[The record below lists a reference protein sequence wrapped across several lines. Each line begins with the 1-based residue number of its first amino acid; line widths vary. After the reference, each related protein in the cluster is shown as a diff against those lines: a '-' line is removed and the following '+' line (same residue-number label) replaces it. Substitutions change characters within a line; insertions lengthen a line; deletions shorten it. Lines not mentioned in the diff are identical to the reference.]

1 MNTIEKMA
9 PAGAPETLNTGD
21 TPTSLGIS
29 QKSQRR
35 LQIVALLVLLA
46 ALGALLWFCR
56 RRENANVESLLA
68 QYQDI
73 DIVTVSAESG
83 FYEDDLWVMVE
94 QSDALPSDTMLYYS
108 LDGEDPTVESTPII
122 VGIYLPAVA
131 GEVTV
136 YPVKIAVAYKGYC
149 HTVAERTYVV
159 GEGASERFN
168 LPVISLTCT
177 NEALY
182 NEETGVFANYSER
195 GDEWIATSHM
205 TLFDTD
211 GSVLLDRGVG
221 LGVSGNTSA
230 ADVVKSL
237 RIEGGEEYDTST
249 DPQDKLSIT
258 LLTDESAATTA
269 PHVTEYNHIRLRS
282 GSQDL
287 YIGCN
292 IRSSLMSRLAEE
304 SGFDGCTATQ
314 RCIVYLNG
322 AFYGIMDMQQPYSHS
337 FLGDRYG
344 LPDNDQI
351 ERIKGSEMS
360 ARNLGYLDCFDTDL
374 NDAANRAALEEAVD
388 MDNFLLYYA
397 IEILA
402 NNTDWPLNNFEMWRY
417 TGEAVDGNAYTDGRW
432 RFLIFDSDLIYFSQM
447 PERFDTDFFEGC
459 LGDTFVNL
467 MENTSRGAGS
477 VFAHVMES
485 DEYRAR
491 FLTLVCDLLNTSF
504 DTDNVL
510 EIAQQEYDKISAEY
524 ARQLS
529 EERLAEIDTAYD
541 ALVASV
547 QEREG
552 LLREAFTSYFGV
564 SETYTVLVTADE
576 GATVNWSNHCISGG
590 ESYENEYYCGVPLT
604 LTAEAQPGYT
614 FVSWLVNGVAVYGD
628 TLTVTEADRADDGT
642 LEIQAVCRRA
652 DRGVLILSEVSAAGN
667 DDWFKLTN
675 VGTKDIKLSDY
686 YLSDD
691 AARPLAW
698 QLPVV
703 TLAPGESILIN
714 GKKNKHALGE
724 YICSF
729 NLKCGETLYL
739 SDRDGNVQDRIAIPS
754 MSVSETY
761 GRDENGSLVFFDNR
775 DGSRRTA

>member
-1 MNTIEKMA
+1 
-9 PAGAPETLNTGD
+9 
-21 TPTSLGIS
+21 
-29 QKSQRR
+29 
-35 LQIVALLVLLA
+35 
-46 ALGALLWFCR
+46 
-56 RRENANVESLLA
+56 
-68 QYQDI
+68 
-73 DIVTVSAESG
+73 
-83 FYEDDLWVMVE
+83 
-94 QSDALPSDTMLYYS
+94 
-108 LDGEDPTVESTPII
+108 
-122 VGIYLPAVA
+122 
-131 GEVTV
+131 
-136 YPVKIAVAYKGYC
+136 
-149 HTVAERTYVV
+149 
-159 GEGASERFN
+159 
-168 LPVISLTCT
+168 
-177 NEALY
+177 
-182 NEETGVFANYSER
+182 
-195 GDEWIATSHM
+195 M

-211 GSVLLDRGVG
+211 GSVLLERGVG

-249 DPQDKLSIT
+249 DPQDKLSLT
-258 LLTDESAATTA
+258 LLTDESAETLA
-269 PHVTEYNHIRLRS
+269 PHITEYNHVRLRS

-337 FLGDRYG
+337 FLGDRFG
-344 LPDNDQI
+344 LPDNDLI

-360 ARNLGYLDCFDTDL
+360 ARNLGYLDRFDANL
-374 NDAANRAALEEAVD
+374 NDAANRAALEQVVD

-417 TGEAVDGNAYTDGRW
+417 TGEAVDGNPYTDGRW

-477 VFAHVMES
+477 VFPQVMAS

-491 FLTLVCDLLNTSF
+491 FLTLICDLLNTSF
-504 DTDNVL
+504 NTENVL
-510 EIAQQEYDKISAEY
+510 DIAQQEYDKISAEN

-529 EERLAEIDTAYD
+529 EDRLAEVDAAYE
-541 ALVASV
+541 ALVASIG
-547 QEREG
+547 EREG
-552 LLREAFTSYFGV
+552 LLREALAGYFDVG
-564 SETYTVLVTADE
+564 ETYTVSVTAGE
-576 GATVNWSNHCISGG
+576 GAAVTWSNQRLAGG
-590 ESYENEYYCGVPLT
+590 EGYENEYYCGVPLT
-604 LTAEAQPGYT
+604 LAAEAQPGYT
-614 FVSWLVNGVAVYGD
+614 FLYWLVNGTAVRGE
-628 TLTVTEADRADDGT
+628 TLTVSDAQCAADGT
-642 LEIQAVCRRA
+642 LTIRAVCRRA
-652 DRGVLILSEVSAAGN
+652 DGGALSLSEVSAAGN

-675 VGTKDIKLSDY
+675 AGTEAIRLSDY

-691 AARPLAW
+691 AAQPLAW
-698 QLPVV
+698 QLPAV
-703 TLAPGESILIN
+703 TLAPGESIVIN
-714 GKKNKHALGE
+714 GKKNTHAMGE

-739 SDRDGNVQDRIAIPS
+739 SDSAGRTIDRLAIPR
-754 MSVSETY
+754 MSADETY
-761 GRDENGSLVFFDNR
+761 GRDASGRLVFFDNR
-775 DGSRRTA
+775 DAGRRAT